1 MFDYLKNILQKD
13 NNQQIS
19 IEKNEIVDESN
30 DKKIQVATAAVLVE
44 MAKADGDFS
53 EDERRHIIKTLQN
66 TFKLDEVCVKELIN
80 LSEKKLEKGLGI
92 YEFTSIINNNFSKS
106 EKLEL
111 IEDLWKIIYADDKL
125 DKYEDRLVK
134 LIGAMLNVDHKNIIN
149 AKLLVKKRLKLD

>member
-1 MFDYLKNILQKD
+1 MFDYLKNILQKE

-19 IEKNEIVDESN
+19 MEKNEIVDESN

-53 EDERRHIIKTLQN
+53 EDERYHIIKTLQN
-66 TFKLDEVCVKELIN
+66 TFNLDEVCVKELIN

-111 IEDLWKIIYADDKL
+111 IEDLWKIIYTDDKL

-134 LIGAMLNVDHKNIIN
+134 LIGAMLNVDHKDIIN
-149 AKLLVKKRLKLD
+149 AKLLVKKSLNLE

>member
-19 IEKNEIVDESN
+19 MGKNEIVDEST

-53 EDERRHIIKTLQN
+53 EDERHHIIKALQN
-66 TFKLDEVCVKELIN
+66 TFKLDKVCVKELIN

-92 YEFTSIINNNFSKS
+92 YEFTSIINNNFSRS

-111 IEDLWKIIYADDKL
+111 IEDLWKIIYTDDKL

-134 LIGAMLNVDHKNIIN
+134 LIGAMLNVDHKDIIN
-149 AKLLVKKRLKLD
+149 AKLLVKKRLKLE